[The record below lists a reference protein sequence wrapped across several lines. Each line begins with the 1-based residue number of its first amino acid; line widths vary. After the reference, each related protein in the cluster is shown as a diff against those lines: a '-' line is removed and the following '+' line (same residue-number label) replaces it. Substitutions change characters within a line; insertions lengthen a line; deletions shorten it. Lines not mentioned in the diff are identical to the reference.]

1 MVGCGRLGG
10 KNHLQDET
18 QWLMGGPG
26 GGAREQILSS
36 ALLIS
41 YLGLPFAALLLCSMQ
56 VSLPGPS
63 TGGEGW
69 DRSGEVSRESA
80 EQGVAG

>member
-26 GGAREQILSS
+26 EGVLSS

-41 YLGLPFAALLLCSMQ
+41 YLGPPFAALLLCSMQ

-63 TGGEGW
+63 TSGEGW
-69 DRSGEVSRESA
+69 GRSGEVSRESA